1 MGVSKDRTREM
12 RAIILLS
19 LASLALGAPRPQ
31 EYSGDTSARDIES
44 LGGTI
49 QEIFGKQSAGGY
61 GATEESGDLNT
72 QQEDQT
78 IDVLV
83 QVVKEGFPGDYVE
96 PNDNLVEDKAT
107 VEVDTVFEH
116 CHEYTKSLGYECVP
130 YYQCHNGTI
139 ITDGAGLIDI
149 RNGFASLTPEDS
161 KCPGF
166 FDVCCKDPDFIPPP
180 PPPVI
185 VPKYIPQ
192 CGKRNTFG
200 LGARIQGFTE
210 GESQFG
216 EWPHMCAVLHAKT
229 VEQEAGY
236 AGEPEIVN
244 LYQCGGSLIAPGVVL
259 TAAHCVDKFKQN
271 PGEVKIRCG
280 EWDTQQETEPRPHQD
295 RQVAALEIHPE
306 FDARNL
312 KNDFAVLFTS
322 QEFDLD
328 DHIDTACLPQPGD
341 KFDDATCF
349 ATGWGKDEFG
359 AAGQYQLVMKEID
372 LPVVNHTTCQ
382 DKLRQTRLG
391 QKFKLDESFVCA
403 GGVNGKDTCKG
414 DGGGPLVC
422 PSQEDPDIYIQA
434 GIVAWGI
441 GCGEDGTPGV
451 YADVSQAVCWIDQ
464 AVSCYYGG
472 LGTEEPYEN
481 FPSVFGYTSDQCQVW
496 LENKVY
502 ELEDKRDGAGKFGK
516 IFQSIIDKYTSCH
529 GVGVGWEEPNAP
541 IIDPAP
547 PRTVT
552 DNGGDSYNTWD
563 NGGDSYNTNDNVDD
577 SYNTDD
583 NVDDS
588 YNTNDKLVDVEDSY
602 NTNDKLVEVEDSYN
616 TNEKIVDVVDAKDD
630 SYNTNEEIVEAE
642 DNYNTNDKIV
652 EVEDNYNSN
661 QKIVDQ
667 SAPVTCGTPPAAK
680 ITKG

>member
-1 MGVSKDRTREM
+1 MGTDETKAT
-12 RAIILLS
+12 
-19 LASLALGAPRPQ
+19 
-31 EYSGDTSARDIES
+31 IE
-44 LGGTI
+44 
-49 QEIFGKQSAGGY
+49 EVFGSAGGY
-61 GATEESGDLNT
+61 ADTAQLTDSNV
-72 QQEDQT
+72 
-78 IDVLV
+78 DVLV
-83 QVVKEGFPGDYVE
+83 QVIKEADSQYPSDYVQQDSSYLVKDEANVQVDNVFENCHDYTEGF
-96 PNDNLVEDKAT
+96 
-107 VEVDTVFEH
+107 
-116 CHEYTKSLGYECVP
+116 GYMCVP

-166 FDVCCKDPDFIPPP
+166 LDVCCKDPDFIPPP

-216 EWPHMCAVLHAKT
+216 EWPHMSAVLHAKT

-349 ATGWGKDEFG
+349 ATGWGKDKFG

-414 DGGGPLVC
+414 DGGSPLVC
-422 PSQEDPDIYIQA
+422 PSQEDPHIYIQA

-451 YADVSQAVCWIDQ
+451 YADVSQASCWIDQ

-472 LGTEEPYEN
+472 QVSEPYEN
-481 FPSVFGYTSDQCQVW
+481 FPSYFGYTSDQCQVW
-496 LENKVY
+496 LETKVQD
-502 ELEDKRDGAGKFGK
+502 LENKRDGAGKFGR
-516 IFQSIIDKYTSCH
+516 IFQAMIDKYTSCH
-529 GVGVGWEEPNAP
+529 GFGVGWEEPNAP

-552 DNGGDSYNTWD
+552 DNGD
-563 NGGDSYNTNDNVDD
+563 DSYNTNDKIVDVDD
-577 SYNTDD
+577 SYNTNDKLVETDD
-583 NVDDS
+583 SYNTNEKIVDANDSYNTNDKLIEVDDSYNTNDKIVEDDS
-588 YNTNDKLVDVEDSY
+588 YNTNDKLVDVDDSY
-602 NTNDKLVEVEDSYN
+602 NTNEKIVEVDDSYN
-616 TNEKIVDVVDAKDD
+616 TNEKIVD
-630 SYNTNEEIVEAE
+630 
-642 DNYNTNDKIV
+642 
-652 EVEDNYNSN
+652 
-661 QKIVDQ
+661 Q
-667 SAPVTCGTPPAAK
+667 STPVTCASPPAAK
-680 ITKG
+680 ITKEKDENYADVSAFDLREEDKVGDGTQQY